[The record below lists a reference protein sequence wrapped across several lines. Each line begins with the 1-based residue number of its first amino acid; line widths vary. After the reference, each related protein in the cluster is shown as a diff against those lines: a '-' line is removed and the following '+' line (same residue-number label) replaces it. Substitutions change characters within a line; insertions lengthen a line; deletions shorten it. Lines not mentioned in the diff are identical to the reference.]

1 MMNGLMSVPTLASA
15 ILPHDKASTSIFY
28 ENKRDCDSN
37 KKELRVWSL
46 NFTPVEHL

>member
-1 MMNGLMSVPTLASA
+1 MIRLV
-15 ILPHDKASTSIFY
+15 LPYIFY